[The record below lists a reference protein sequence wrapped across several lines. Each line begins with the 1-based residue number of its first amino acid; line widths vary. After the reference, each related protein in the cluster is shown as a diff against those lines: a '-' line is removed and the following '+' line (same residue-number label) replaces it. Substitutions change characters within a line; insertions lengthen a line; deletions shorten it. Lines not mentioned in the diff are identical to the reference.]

1 MGCSVTK
8 VDPLVAS
15 NREID
20 KRIKQEKSLRER
32 EMKILMLGTAGSG
45 KSTILKQ
52 MRIIHLG
59 GFSEDERQKYLYSI
73 IYAIISLTIDLL
85 EGTEATNYDTELY
98 QKLMVANSQKP
109 QELENG
115 DYEEILQ
122 DIQFFFES
130 DTGKNL
136 LENLR
141 EDAYS
146 LRYFVRKIGEISK
159 KTYMPTAN
167 DILHVR
173 VETTGIVETKFEYN
187 KMLFRMVD
195 VGGQKSER
203 RKWFHCFSDVNAVL
217 FVVDISQYNQMSPE
231 DENTNAL
238 LQSLAIFEGVCNN
251 AWLQNSSMVLFF
263 NKVDLFTTK
272 ISRIPLTV
280 CWPTFEGPYTLQGS
294 LDFIRTQFENSFT
307 KSTNKGH
314 VYSYFTCATDTDKMQ
329 YTFDVSIT
337 ILIRKKLE
345 EAGM

>member
-32 EMKILMLGTAGSG
+32 EIKILMLGTAGSG
-45 KSTILKQ
+45 KGTILKQ
-52 MRIIHLG
+52 MRIINLG
-59 GFSEDERQKYLYSI
+59 GFSKDERQKYLYSI
-73 IYAIISLTIDLL
+73 IHAIISLTIDLL
-85 EGTEATNYDTELY
+85 EAIEATNYDDKELY
-98 QKLMVANSQKP
+98 RKLMLANSQKS
-109 QELENG
+109 QELEDGNYQ
-115 DYEEILQ
+115 DILQ
-122 DIQFFFES
+122 DIQFFFEG
-130 DTGKNL
+130 DTDKNL

-251 AWLQNSSMVLFF
+251 AWL
-263 NKVDLFTTK
+263 
-272 ISRIPLTV
+272 
-280 CWPTFEGPYTLQGS
+280 
-294 LDFIRTQFENSFT
+294 
-307 KSTNKGH
+307 
-314 VYSYFTCATDTDKMQ
+314 
-329 YTFDVSIT
+329 
-337 ILIRKKLE
+337 
-345 EAGM
+345 